1 MGEFN
6 FNTRQCI
13 RSLRRL
19 GFVLSN
25 KRHGRHD
32 KYLAPLEIANRLQ
45 TDQPRFIM
53 VPRHTE
59 LHCQPEIIRE
69 LRTMGGDEL
78 VEAFKHNL

>member
-1 MGEFN
+1 
-6 FNTRQCI
+6 
-13 RSLRRL
+13 
-19 GFVLSN
+19 
-25 KRHGRHD
+25 
-32 KYLAPLEIANRLQ
+32 
-45 TDQPRFIM
+45 M